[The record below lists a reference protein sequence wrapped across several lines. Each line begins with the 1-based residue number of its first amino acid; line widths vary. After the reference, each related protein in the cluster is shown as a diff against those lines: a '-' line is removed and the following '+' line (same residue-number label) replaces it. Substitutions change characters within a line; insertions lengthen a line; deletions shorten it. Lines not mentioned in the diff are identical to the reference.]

1 MFDEQLQKALKRTE
15 KRKSVPA
22 EVEKMSP
29 RRRQNIKSE
38 RRFSCDN
45 EISVQV
51 NDEMMRVD
59 DDDTLLQSDGADDSN
74 DVHDNEN
81 TENYSDMVDYVPTEE
96 DELDEDDDDDD
107 EYELPKS
114 RRRKNDKKDAQINE
128 TSYTVLESGD
138 IALTTE
144 LIDIGEFPGSEG
156 NCTCTRCHIR
166 QKKLS

>member
-15 KRKSVPA
+15 KRKSIPA

-45 EISVQV
+45 EISIQV

-59 DDDTLLQSDGADDSN
+59 DDDDDDTLLQSDGGDES
-74 DVHDNEN
+74 NEN
-81 TENYSDMVDYVPTEE
+81 TANYSDMVDYVPTEE
-96 DELDEDDDDDD
+96 DELEEDDDDDDD

-114 RRRKNDKKDAQINE
+114 RRRKNDKKDAEINE

-144 LIDIGEFPGSEG
+144 LVDIGEFPGSEG
-156 NCTCTRCHIR
+156 NCTHLHSLTHSHSTR
-166 QKKLS
+166 